1 MNIKDFIE
9 STYHKI
15 GVKSSELIYSYRKGY
30 IGKNTYRV
38 TLNDGTVKTVDQIT
52 KNGNNGDAV
61 IIVPIT
67 SDNKYVAIM
76 ESRVLTRTGVNISFP
91 AGMIDEREKPIE
103 AAIRELREETGY
115 SCEEMIPLEWHY
127 QDVGCSKSVVT
138 TFLAKNAKK
147 LYDLDL
153 DQGERIETILLD
165 EEFIESEMD
174 NMESDNFKDSGS
186 KVAFQYAL
194 KYRK

>member
-1 MNIKDFIE
+1 MDRLNVTKKFLVLSLVIVMLLSMTGCDSLILSLNTSKAKKCVENFIEESDTDFIAALQ
-9 STYHKI
+9 K
-15 GVKSSELIYSYRKGY
+15 YS
-30 IGKNTYRV
+30 
-38 TLNDGTVKTVDQIT
+38 LEEIT
-52 KNGNNGDAV
+52 
-61 IIVPIT
+61 
-67 SDNKYVAIM
+67 
-76 ESRVLTRTGVNISFP
+76 P
-91 AGMIDEREKPIE
+91 AGMIDESEKPIE

-186 KVAFQYAL
+186 KVAFQYVL